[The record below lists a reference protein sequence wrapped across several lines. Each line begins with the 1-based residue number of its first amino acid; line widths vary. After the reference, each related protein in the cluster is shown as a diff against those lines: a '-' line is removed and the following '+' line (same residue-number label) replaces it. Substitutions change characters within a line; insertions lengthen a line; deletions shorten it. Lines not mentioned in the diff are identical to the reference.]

1 MRSAVSF
8 TSVVLALLAGG
19 CATAFDGEPPLPLAP
34 TNISYS
40 QTVHYAP
47 TVVQQPPPAPA
58 PPGTAAAPAPEPPA
72 TTDWRRV
79 VILQTSHL
87 DRPAEVLGI
96 VDVHEE
102 MGKHE
107 QALDEMKQMAAR
119 IGADAVVGVEF
130 HHGEGHGAEPTH
142 LSGLAVRYL
151 SKPL

>member
-1 MRSAVSF
+1 MCAATPF
-8 TSVVLALLAGG
+8 TSVLLALLVGG

-34 TNISYS
+34 TNVNYT
-40 QTVHYAP
+40 QTVTYAP
-47 TVVQQPPPAPA
+47 TVMQPPPAPPA
-58 PPGTAAAPAPEPPA
+58 PVTAASPASEPPE

-96 VDVHEE
+96 VDVHEA
-102 MGKHE
+102 MGMHQ